1 MSPRVS
7 VYSEYIRLEADE
19 ERGYKSYREVLRS
32 TAIKV
37 ADALKVSITD
47 EDANAF
53 AMSVPSWPP
62 FGDSVESLKHLGEKG
77 CQRIILSNIDGE
89 TLKKTLL
96 RNNLEVD
103 GWITAEDVGSYKP
116 SFEHWHRF
124 FDRYKASKKETLHVA
139 QSLFHDIIPSG
150 KLAISNA
157 WINRYSE
164 TNDSGT
170 NPTYVFPDLGGLV
183 KFLD

>member
-1 MSPRVS
+1 
-7 VYSEYIRLEADE
+7 RLEADE
-19 ERGYKSYREVLRS
+19 EHGYRPYREVLCS

-37 ADALKVSITD
+37 ANAMKVPIS
-47 EDANAF
+47 EEEANIF
-53 AMSVPSWPP
+53 ASSVPLWPT

-96 RNNLEVD
+96 QNNLEVD

-124 FDRYKASKKETLHVA
+124 FDRYNASKKETLHVA

-164 TNDSGT
+164 T
-170 NPTYVFPDLGGLV
+170 
-183 KFLD
+183 K